1 MEYSDKLRI
10 QYLLIDEGWHSLR
23 KIKYRICNGQL
34 PWWKRNFIFNPWKK
48 LFYTDVSGNVHYN
61 FTKWYYDNVLKPI
74 RTLGDIKKHI
84 AEQYRLI
91 EEYKDEDEW

>member
-10 QYLLIDEGWHSLR
+10 QYLLIDEGWPWR
-23 KIKYRICNGQL
+23 KIKYRICKSQL

-61 FTKWYYDNVLKPI
+61 FSKWYYDNVLKPI

-84 AEQYRLI
+84 SEQYQLI
-91 EEYKDEDEW
+91 QEKDVW